1 MFLFIENRQ
10 MQEEKLTINNQE
22 RKEKVQSRR
31 DKQKLGHGGR
41 KKMKGVQM
49 MTKEKS
55 GCLKKI
61 GAENAENRRE
71 SRESVKQKERQDND
85 RRGGNVL

>member
-1 MFLFIENRQ
+1 
-10 MQEEKLTINNQE
+10 
-22 RKEKVQSRR
+22 
-31 DKQKLGHGGR
+31 
-41 KKMKGVQM
+41 MKGVQM
-49 MTKEKS
+49 MIKEKS

-61 GAENAENRRE
+61 CAENAENRRE